1 MESGVSCWNVHNVG
15 KMNMI
20 EDVKKMHEKYRMISV
35 KTFSLTSSKR
45 QANQTVSKNEKNA
58 DVTVCYRR

>member
-1 MESGVSCWNVHNVG
+1 
-15 KMNMI
+15 MNMI
-20 EDVKKMHEKYRMISV
+20 EDVKKMHEKYRLIPV
-35 KTFSLTSSKR
+35 KTFSLTSSRR